1 MIKAFKIF
9 KDKPIRLLIIGEGE
23 QRAFLNTLIADLGL
37 EKQVVLLGL
46 KSRQEISA
54 YLNRSDV
61 FVLASRGETFGVVY
75 IEALLAG
82 LPVIAT
88 KCGGPE
94 DFVNDTNGLLMECED
109 VKGLEKALLSMYEK
123 MDDYDGN
130 KISSDCLQRFSPHAV
145 AFALMAVYRQILNA
159 NEGN

>member
-1 MIKAFKIF
+1 M
-9 KDKPIRLLIIGEGE
+9 
-23 QRAFLNTLIADLGL
+23 NTLIADLGL

-54 YLNRSDV
+54 YLNGSDV
-61 FVLASRGETFGVVY
+61 FILASRGETFGVVY

-94 DFVNDTNGLLMECED
+94 DFVNDTNGLLIECED
-109 VKGLEKALLSMYEK
+109 VKGLEDALLRMYEK
-123 MDDYDGN
+123 IDDYDGN

-145 AFALMAVYRQILNA
+145 ASALMTVYRQILNA